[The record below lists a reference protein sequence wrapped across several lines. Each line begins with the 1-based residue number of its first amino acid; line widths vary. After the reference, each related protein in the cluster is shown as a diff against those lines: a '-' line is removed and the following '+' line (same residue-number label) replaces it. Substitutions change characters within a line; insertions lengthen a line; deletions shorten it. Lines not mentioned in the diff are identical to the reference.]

1 MTNDQKPTTDFRNWS
16 QPPLWAEN
24 NHNPM
29 EHNQFAQLRSKLAP
43 LWTRIRQ
50 WLLALPFKAQI
61 VLAVFL
67 IAALVLALH
76 TAVAGKDSSLHLRLQ
91 HGFRSAQLTVLID
104 GHKAYSGKL
113 VGYPKKKYAL
123 FGEAVQGSLSEVF
136 ALSSGNHDVL
146 VRVEPGDGTI
156 QEEGLS
162 GVFATGG
169 GRTLSVIARH
179 SGLTMS
185 WAGDSQPVPAEA
197 PAEPSSPTWFSKYA
211 GSLLLTVL
219 GSIASALTGFAIKE
233 LPGYLRT
240 RQEPMPKAPSHVA
253 GN

>member
-1 MTNDQKPTTDFRNWS
+1 MDSFV
-16 QPPLWAEN
+16 
-24 NHNPM
+24 
-29 EHNQFAQLRSKLAP
+29 QLRSKLAP
-43 LWTRIRQ
+43 FWTRSRQ

-61 VLAVFL
+61 VLGIFL
-67 IAALVLALH
+67 VAALILALH
-76 TAVAGKDSSLHLRLQ
+76 TAIAAKDSSLHLRLQ

-113 VGYPKKKYAL
+113 VGYARKKYAL

-136 ALSSGNHDVL
+136 AVSSGSHEVL

-156 QEEGLS
+156 QEENLT
-162 GVFATGG
+162 GVFARGA
-169 GRTLSVIARH
+169 GRTLSVTARH

-185 WAGDSQPVPAEA
+185 WAGEMDAAPAEA
-197 PAEPSSPTWFSKYA
+197 PAEHSSPSWFSKYA
-211 GSLLLTVL
+211 GSLFLTVV

-240 RQEPMPKAPSHVA
+240 RQEDIPKASSQVS

>member
-1 MTNDQKPTTDFRNWS
+1 MEHISIAQLRARLS
-16 QPPLWAEN
+16 PLWA
-24 NHNPM
+24 
-29 EHNQFAQLRSKLAP
+29 RTR
-43 LWTRIRQ
+43 LW
-50 WLLALPFKAQI
+50 LMALPFKAQI

-67 IAALVLALH
+67 VAALVLALH
-76 TAVAGKDSSLHLRLQ
+76 TAFSGKDSSLHLRVQ

-123 FGEAVQGSLSEVF
+123 FGEAIQGSLSEVF
-136 ALSSGNHDVL
+136 SVASGRHEVL

-156 QEEGLS
+156 QEENVS
-162 GVFATGG
+162 GSFVSGA
-169 GRTLSVIARH
+169 GRTLSVTARH

-185 WAGDSQPVPAEA
+185 WAGESQAAPTEA
-197 PAEPSSPTWFSKYA
+197 PAEASSPSWFSKYA
-211 GSLLLTVL
+211 GSLFLTVV
-219 GSIASALTGFAIKE
+219 GSIASALTGFAIRE

-240 RQEPMPKAPSHVA
+240 RQEAVPKSSPHAS

>member
-1 MTNDQKPTTDFRNWS
+1 
-16 QPPLWAEN
+16 
-24 NHNPM
+24 M
-29 EHNQFAQLRSKLAP
+29 EHNQFAQLRSKLSP
-43 LWTRIRQ
+43 FWIRTRQ
-50 WLLALPFKAQI
+50 WLLALPIKAQI

-67 IAALVLALH
+67 VAALVLALH
-76 TAVAGKDSSLHLRLQ
+76 TAFSAKDSSLHLRLQ

-136 ALSSGNHDVL
+136 AVSSGNHEVL

-156 QEEGLS
+156 QEENLS
-162 GVFATGG
+162 GVFASGA
-169 GRTLSVIARH
+169 GRTLSVTAGH
-179 SGLTMS
+179 SGLKMS
-185 WAGDSQPVPAEA
+185 WAGESVAVPAEA
-197 PAEPSSPTWFSKYA
+197 PAEPSNPGWLSRYA
-211 GSLLLTVL
+211 GAVFLTVV
-219 GSIASALTGFAIKE
+219 GSIASALTGFAVKE

-240 RQEPMPKAPSHVA
+240 RQEPMPKASSQVT

>member
-1 MTNDQKPTTDFRNWS
+1 
-16 QPPLWAEN
+16 
-24 NHNPM
+24 M
-29 EHNQFAQLRSKLAP
+29 EHNRFAQLRSKLAP
-43 LWTRIRQ
+43 FWIRTRQ
-50 WLLALPFKAQI
+50 WVMALPFKAQI
-61 VLAVFL
+61 VLAIFL
-67 IAALVLALH
+67 IAALLLALH
-76 TAVAGKDSSLHLRLQ
+76 TAVSAKDSSLHLRLQ

-123 FGEAVQGSLSEVF
+123 FGEVVQGGLSQVF
-136 ALSSGNHDVL
+136 PVSSGSHEVL

-156 QEEGLS
+156 QEENLS
-162 GVFATGG
+162 GDFVSGA
-169 GRTLSVIARH
+169 GRTLSVTARH

-185 WAGDSQPVPAEA
+185 WAGESEAVPSQVPT
-197 PAEPSSPTWFSKYA
+197 EPSSPSWFSKYA
-211 GSLLLTVL
+211 GSFFLTVL

-240 RQEPMPKAPSHVA
+240 RQESMAKAPSQIS

>member
-1 MTNDQKPTTDFRNWS
+1 MDR
-16 QPPLWAEN
+16 
-24 NHNPM
+24 
-29 EHNQFAQLRSKLAP
+29 FAQLRSQLAP
-43 LWTRIRQ
+43 FSTRTRQ

-61 VLAVFL
+61 VLGIFL
-67 IAALVLALH
+67 IAALLLALH
-76 TAVAGKDSSLHLRLQ
+76 TAVAAKDSSLHLRLQ

-123 FGEAVQGSLSEVF
+123 FGEAVQGSLAEVF
-136 ALSSGNHDVL
+136 AVTSGNHEVL

-156 QEEGLS
+156 QEENLS
-162 GVFATGG
+162 GIFARGA
-169 GRTLSVIARH
+169 GRNLSVTARH

-185 WAGDSQPVPAEA
+185 WAGESEAAPAEA
-197 PAEPSSPTWFSKYA
+197 PPELSSPSWFSKYA
-211 GSLLLTVL
+211 ASLFLTVV

-240 RQEPMPKAPSHVA
+240 RQESLPKASSPAS